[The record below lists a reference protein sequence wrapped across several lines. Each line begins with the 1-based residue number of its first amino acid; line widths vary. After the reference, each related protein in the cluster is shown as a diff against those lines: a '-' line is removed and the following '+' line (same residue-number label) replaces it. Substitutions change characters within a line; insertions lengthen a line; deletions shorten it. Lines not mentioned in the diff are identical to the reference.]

1 MAMGICGLIS
11 IIARNHFGFT
21 CDVLGIG
28 MSTALEG
35 LIYQKF
41 LHLDT
46 KSLCGGKH
54 VLQLNRPDLFKYTTG
69 RVIDL
74 VSNDVQRLKEIA
86 VQLTLLS
93 IVDFSIVMRIV
104 TTLILHFFGWQGLM
118 GVLCL
123 RFLLPYFA
131 VLAHIK
137 ATLHRRTA
145 AVSDMRISLLNQVI
159 SGIRAIKTHTWED
172 KYREK
177 IKRIRNDE
185 INLIRKNGAVLS
197 SVATLKYPSV
207 PLAMLLSVITLVSTS
222 RPLTPVQAFML
233 LYFINVARTCT
244 CFYVPYGFLDANE
257 AYGIE
262 DFLLL
267 RDLPKINH
275 KNPMSGVANANQK
288 IESNLKRTPP
298 YRQENR

>member
-1 MAMGICGLIS
+1 M
-11 IIARNHFGFT
+11 II
-21 CDVLGIG
+21 LMYI
-28 MSTALEG
+28 L
-35 LIYQKF
+35 Q
-41 LHLDT
+41 
-46 KSLCGGKH
+46 

-74 VSNDVQRLKEIA
+74 VSNDVQRLEGIA
-86 VQLTLLS
+86 VQLALLS

-177 IKRIRNDE
+177 IKRIR
-185 INLIRKNGAVLS
+185 K
-197 SVATLKYPSV
+197 
-207 PLAMLLSVITLVSTS
+207 
-222 RPLTPVQAFML
+222 
-233 LYFINVARTCT
+233 
-244 CFYVPYGFLDANE
+244 
-257 AYGIE
+257 
-262 DFLLL
+262 
-267 RDLPKINH
+267 
-275 KNPMSGVANANQK
+275 
-288 IESNLKRTPP
+288 
-298 YRQENR
+298 